1 MIGSEVPDDELHEI
15 SIVVS
20 PYLVGE
26 QAAGVVGVIGP
37 RRMQYSRL
45 AGLVEYTAALLGSY
59 LTGIAGLT
67 MDEDSGLTSL
77 LDGPRDE
84 QHE

>member
-1 MIGSEVPDDELHEI
+1 LHEI

-20 PYLVGE
+20 PYRVGE
-26 QAAGVVGVIGP
+26 HPAGVVGVIGP

-59 LTGIAGLT
+59 LTGIAGLA
-67 MDEDSGLTSL
+67 MEDNSVFTPL
-77 LDGPRDE
+77 LDGPGDE
-84 QHE
+84 ND